1 MVDLNLNEKK
11 NEEKKEE
18 KKEKKEKELKYSVSA
33 VLTKNDIGKE
43 AMITTIL
50 NSQIMGKIT
59 QVGQFEIEVQTKDG
73 RRIIVFKHA
82 IVSMYFFEHPDTKGV
97 KMPTYGNP

>member
-18 KKEKKEKELKYSVSA
+18 KKEKKEKEQKYSVSA
-33 VLTKNDIGKE
+33 VLTKNDVGKD

-59 QVGQFEIEVQTKDG
+59 QVGQFEVEVQTRDN

-82 IVSMYFFEHPDTKGV
+82 IVSMYFFEQPQSQVQGV
-97 KMPTYGNP
+97 KK